1 MPSPSTYDKKHNA
14 NQQALEQ
21 QIRRQYLKVVKSA
34 ASLSKKAN
42 LNRNDE
48 FFFRGN
54 PAVNKE
60 INKLLTTLYDN
71 VLSTTISG
79 INSEWDLAVQKNN
92 DTAYQVYG
100 KQLEELPRKTVTDIL
115 STNGAARQAFVER
128 KIEDLRLSERVWR
141 NTMQFKQELEL
152 ALEQGINQGASAG
165 RIAKDI
171 QQYLQ
176 DPDKLFRRVRDDKGV
191 LRLSKAAKAYHPGRG
206 RYRSS
211 YKNAV
216 RLARNETNFAYERSN
231 HLKMQQQDFVVGM
244 EILVSPSHNPEDD
257 KGGIKCIELQGKYPK
272 EFDFTMKW
280 HVNCK
285 CYTVAILKTREE
297 RDEDLRRI
305 MNGEEPLPPETSKNY
320 VGTVPPQF
328 VNTYNENKEKWSRYS
343 RFPMTF
349 EKNIG
354 LLTEQE
360 EEFPTKEPPVLL
372 RNATTVLDGEELY
385 RGDIKDKGESFSDAA
400 STKDYVLDGGAKN
413 KANFHWFTTRR
424 AFAEK
429 YATEQVSDLR
439 GVLEKSI
446 ITTVKTT
453 KVQILDFKKMQLTD
467 QVAFMRNLYDSKL
480 PEMMA
485 NQSRLPILK
494 SGEIITE
501 KQLDKILGYRTFGN
515 ILNNGQAYSDGD
527 FGVLFKGW
535 LIENGYDGYTFQTYQ
550 YGDEVAIVSAK
561 KFKLVSRESI
571 KK

>member
-1 MPSPSTYDKKHNA
+1 MPEQNKYDKQHNA

-21 QIRRQYLKVVKSA
+21 QIRRHYLKVVKSA
-34 ASLSKKAN
+34 AALSKKSQV
-42 LNRNDE
+42 NRNDE

-92 DTAYQVYG
+92 EVAYQVYG
-100 KQLEELPRKTVTDIL
+100 KALEELPRKTVTDIL

-128 KIEDLRLSERVWR
+128 KIEGLGLSERVWC

-176 DPDKLFRRVRDDKGV
+176 DPDKLFRRVRDDKGI

-244 EILVSPSHNPEDD
+244 EIRVSPSHDPEDD

-285 CYTVAILKTREE
+285 CYTIAILKTREE
-297 RDEDLRRI
+297 RDEDLKRI
-305 MNGEEPLPPETSKNY
+305 LNGEEPLPPETSKNY
-320 VGTVPPQF
+320 VGTVPKQF
-328 VNTYNENKEKWSRYS
+328 VDTYNANKEAWSKHS

-349 EKNIG
+349 EKNAALIK
-354 LLTEQE
+354 EQE
-360 EEFPTKEPPVLL
+360 
-372 RNATTVLDGEELY
+372 
-385 RGDIKDKGESFSDAA
+385 GDTQEAA
-400 STKDYVLDGGAKN
+400 IAK
-413 KANFHWFTTRR
+413 
-424 AFAEK
+424 
-429 YATEQVSDLR
+429 
-439 GVLEKSI
+439 I
-446 ITTVKTT
+446 
-453 KVQILDFKKMQLTD
+453 
-467 QVAFMRNLYDSKL
+467 
-480 PEMMA
+480 
-485 NQSRLPILK
+485 NQSR
-494 SGEIITE
+494 IT
-501 KQLDKILGYRTFGN
+501 YN
-515 ILNNGQAYSDGD
+515 Y
-527 FGVLFKGW
+527 
-535 LIENGYDGYTFQTYQ
+535 
-550 YGDEVAIVSAK
+550 
-561 KFKLVSRESI
+561 
-571 KK
+571 